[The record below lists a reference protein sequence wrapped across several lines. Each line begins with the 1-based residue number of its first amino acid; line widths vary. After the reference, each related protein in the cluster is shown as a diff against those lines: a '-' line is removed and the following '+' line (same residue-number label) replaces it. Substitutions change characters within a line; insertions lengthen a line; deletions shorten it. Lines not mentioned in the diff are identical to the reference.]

1 VCQSE
6 QGKSAFEWLPEAPD
20 HADRLNTV
28 RGVTDRYF
36 YEKGRVVLHNGI
48 VTSKTIG
55 TLR

>member
-1 VCQSE
+1 
-6 QGKSAFEWLPEAPD
+6 LPEAPD

-48 VTSKTIG
+48 VTSIKTIG